1 MSSGCSYDIV
11 HFYLDKTSKS
21 ANPYKVQKS
30 WQLRHT
36 DSALVASLSGEL
48 GVSKTTARIL
58 VSRKLATPEA
68 AKLFLDM
75 PISSIHKPDLLK
87 DMDRAVARTIK
98 AIHAGEKIC
107 IYGDYDVDGAVATSL
122 LLIFFRDLGLTIDFY
137 IPNRLIEGYSLN
149 NLALDRLKARGIN
162 LIITVDNGIMALN
175 EVDYAH
181 KLGMDVVITDHHQ
194 VGASLPNAAAVV
206 NPQRKDC
213 TYPFKGICGAGVA
226 YKLMLGLRQALR
238 ESGYFATRTEPNLK
252 QYLDLLCIP
261 TVCDVVPLVDE
272 NRLLV
277 KEGLKHLSRTK
288 RPGLKAL
295 MKVCA
300 LENRDVTAYD
310 LGFKFGPRI
319 NACGRL
325 EDASLGV
332 RLLTSENEAEALIL
346 SKRLDVLN
354 RERRELEQTITAEAL
369 VKITKE
375 VDLES
380 TLGLVLYDPN
390 WHIGVVGIV
399 ASRLVERFK
408 RPIFVLANSE
418 NGFVKGSGRS
428 IAGVSLISALNACR
442 DNLKIYG
449 GHEAAAGVTLEPSQI
464 SHFVRNFDDAIKNQ
478 MTRDQLTRPTLIDD
492 ELNIETITDEL
503 VRELSLLEP
512 FGMGNAKPIFAA
524 SGLKIHSKKIVGE
537 SHLKLK
543 VGDDKKVFDAIAFN
557 KSEDFKKLSGQ
568 TGLVFGLEINEFN
581 NVESVQ
587 LVVKDFF

>member
-1 MSSGCSYDIV
+1 MV
-11 HFYLDKTSKS
+11 NAMQKT
-21 ANPYKVQKS
+21 
-30 WQLRHT
+30 WQLRQA
-36 DSALVASLSGEL
+36 DSALVAALATEL

-58 VSRKLATPEA
+58 VGRKLATPEA

-75 PISSIHKPDLLK
+75 TVSSIHKPSLLK
-87 DMDRAVARTIK
+87 DMDRAVTRIIK
-98 AIHAGEKIC
+98 AINAGEKIC

-122 LLIFFRDLGLTIDFY
+122 LLIFFRDLGLSVDFY

-149 NLALDRLKARGIN
+149 RYALERLKERGIG
-162 LIITVDNGIMALN
+162 LIITVDNGIMASN
-175 EVDYAH
+175 EVDYARE
-181 KLGMDVVITDHHQ
+181 LGIDIVITDHHQ
-194 VGASLPNAAAVV
+194 VGETLPHAAAVV

-238 ESGYFATRTEPNLK
+238 ESGYFATRIEPNLK

-261 TVCDVVPLVDE
+261 TVCDVVPLIDE
-272 NRLLV
+272 NRILV

-295 MKVCA
+295 IKVCA
-300 LENRDVTAYD
+300 LENRDITAYD

-332 RLLTSENEAEALIL
+332 RLLISEDETEALAL
-346 SKRLDVLN
+346 AKRLDALN
-354 RERRELEQTITAEAL
+354 RERRDLEQAITEEAL
-369 VKITKE
+369 AKIAKE
-375 VDLES
+375 VNLES
-380 TLGLVLYDPN
+380 TLGLVLYEPH

-399 ASRLVERFK
+399 ASRLVDRLK
-408 RPIFVLANSE
+408 RPVFVLADSE
-418 NGFVKGSGRS
+418 NGSVKGSGRS

-442 DNLKIYG
+442 DDLKIYG
-449 GHEAAAGVTLEPSQI
+449 GHEAAAGLTLDPSRV
-464 SHFVRNFDDAIKNQ
+464 SHFTNNFDAAIKNQ
-478 MTRDQLTRPTLIDD
+478 MTRDQLARPVLIDD
-492 ELNIETITDEL
+492 ELDAETITDEL
-503 VRELSLLEP
+503 VRELGLLEP
-512 FGMGNAKPIFAA
+512 FGMGNAKPVFAA

-543 VGDDKKVFDAIAFN
+543 VGDDKRVFDAIAFN
-557 KSEDFKKLSGQ
+557 KSEDFEKLSGQ

-581 NVESVQ
+581 NTETLQ